1 MAEAAASA
9 AQAQRWVLKS
19 PAHLGYLDV
28 LRAQFPDLHIV
39 HMHRDPRTTIASG
52 ASLNATLHAMHA
64 DTVDR
69 HRVGAQWLERMGWT
83 NDRAMAVRDGWQDD
97 TAVVTDI
104 AFDDAVADPI
114 GQVARVYDAVGLPLQ
129 PRPPRTRC
137 GAGWPGVPARRH
149 ARPTAWRITACVPS
163 RSTSDSRC
171 TTNVSAVRRTVRSNA
186 VPDDPVSTAS
196 QREQELAALELIEHP
211 IVKAAYR
218 TVAETWL
225 GRAKAS
231 DAMRE
236 RFDESF
242 AEVMFSAAV
251 WSSNQ
256 DKLRPKVSC
265 ITRLAHPVDGRRI
278 PGSRWGIDNPDSV
291 YRVIPISGD
300 ERYEIHG
307 RVGQHRM
314 TENYFTLW
322 DAHMGTVDVLN
333 GRTMAVDS
341 DGSFTITVDADPA
354 NGRPN
359 HVQTSAEAH
368 EFYIRDVLL
377 DWGRDDPNHIEV
389 QRLGGPPVT
398 PARTL
403 DEQAEATA
411 AMMDYF
417 ANFTGKLSHGVY
429 KMPANHF
436 NLAWSADK
444 VGAMRNQV
452 YVMGRFELDPDEAF
466 VVDLSDG
473 GAEYFT
479 VPLSNIWGTTLD
491 LVDRT
496 GSLNKAQSVANE
508 DGTYSYVISP
518 VDPGVANWIDS
529 DGLREAI
536 LTLRMAEFGETGPAR
551 RPRGARGRVVKLDQ
565 LDAEVPHLPRV
576 SAQQRATRTGRRR
589 KAYLRRLPEGTV

>member
-1 MAEAAASA
+1 M
-9 AQAQRWVLKS
+9 
-19 PAHLGYLDV
+19 
-28 LRAQFPDLHIV
+28 I
-39 HMHRDPRTTIASG
+39 
-52 ASLNATLHAMHA
+52 
-64 DTVDR
+64 
-69 HRVGAQWLERMGWT
+69 
-83 NDRAMAVRDGWQDD
+83 
-97 TAVVTDI
+97 
-104 AFDDAVADPI
+104 
-114 GQVARVYDAVGLPLQ
+114 
-129 PRPPRTRC
+129 
-137 GAGWPGVPARRH
+137 
-149 ARPTAWRITACVPS
+149 
-163 RSTSDSRC
+163 
-171 TTNVSAVRRTVRSNA
+171 
-186 VPDDPVSTAS
+186 DDPVSTAS
-196 QREQELAALELIEHP
+196 QHEQELAALDLIEHP
-211 IVKAAYR
+211 TVKAAYR
-218 TVAETWL
+218 SVAETWL

-236 RFDESF
+236 RFDDAF

-300 ERYEIHG
+300 ERYEIRG
-307 RVGQHRM
+307 RVGEHRM

-322 DAHMGTVDVLN
+322 DANMGTVDVLN
-333 GRTMAVDS
+333 GRTMQVDS

-359 HVQTSAEAH
+359 HVQTSPAAH

-377 DWGRDDPNHIEV
+377 DWGRDDPNYFEV
-389 QRLGGPPVT
+389 QRLGGPPARR

-411 AMMDYF
+411 AMMAYF
-417 ANFTGKLSHGVY
+417 ADFTGKLSHGVY

-452 YVMGRFELDPDEAF
+452 YVMGRFDLAPDEAF

-491 LVDRT
+491 IVDRT

-508 DGTYSYVISP
+508 DGTLHLRDLSRRSRGGELDRLRRAARGHPDAADGRIRRGRSP
-518 VDPGVANWIDS
+518 VGPGRSRA
-529 DGLREAI
+529 GGQA
-536 LTLRMAEFGETGPAR
+536 GPAR
-551 RPRGARGRVVKLDQ
+551 RRGAPPAAGEPAGARSRTRRSAKG
-565 LDAEVPHLPRV
+565 V
-576 SAQQRATRTGRRR
+576 SAPPAGRDGLRWRAG
-589 KAYLRRLPEGTV
+589 

>member
-1 MAEAAASA
+1 
-9 AQAQRWVLKS
+9 
-19 PAHLGYLDV
+19 
-28 LRAQFPDLHIV
+28 
-39 HMHRDPRTTIASG
+39 
-52 ASLNATLHAMHA
+52 
-64 DTVDR
+64 
-69 HRVGAQWLERMGWT
+69 
-83 NDRAMAVRDGWQDD
+83 
-97 TAVVTDI
+97 
-104 AFDDAVADPI
+104 
-114 GQVARVYDAVGLPLQ
+114 
-129 PRPPRTRC
+129 
-137 GAGWPGVPARRH
+137 
-149 ARPTAWRITACVPS
+149 
-163 RSTSDSRC
+163 
-171 TTNVSAVRRTVRSNA
+171 

-196 QREQELAALELIEHP
+196 QREQELAALDLIEHP
-211 IVKAAYR
+211 TVKAAYR
-218 TVAETWL
+218 TVAQTWL
-225 GRAKAS
+225 SRAKAS

-236 RFDESF
+236 RFDDSF

-265 ITRLAHPVDGRRI
+265 ITRLAHPVEGRRI

-307 RVGQHRM
+307 RVGEHRM

-333 GRTMAVDS
+333 GRTMQVDS

-354 NGRPN
+354 NGRGN
-359 HVQTSAEAH
+359 HVRTTAEAH

-377 DWGRDDPNHIEV
+377 DWGRDDPNYFEV
-389 QRLGGPPVT
+389 QRLGGPVGA

-403 DEQAEATA
+403 DEQAQATA

-452 YVMGRFELDPDEAF
+452 YVMGRFDLEPDEAF

-508 DGTYSYVISP
+508 DGTYTYVISP

-536 LTLRMAEFGETGPAR
+536 LTLRMAEFGEAGPR
-551 RPRGARGRVVKLDQ
+551 EDLGARGRVVKLDQ

-576 SAQQRATRTGRRR
+576 DAQQRATALAERRN
-589 KAYLRRLPEGTV
+589 AYLRRLPEGTI

>member
-1 MAEAAASA
+1 MPE
-9 AQAQRWVLKS
+9 
-19 PAHLGYLDV
+19 
-28 LRAQFPDLHIV
+28 
-39 HMHRDPRTTIASG
+39 
-52 ASLNATLHAMHA
+52 
-64 DTVDR
+64 
-69 HRVGAQWLERMGWT
+69 
-83 NDRAMAVRDGWQDD
+83 
-97 TAVVTDI
+97 
-104 AFDDAVADPI
+104 
-114 GQVARVYDAVGLPLQ
+114 
-129 PRPPRTRC
+129 
-137 GAGWPGVPARRH
+137 
-149 ARPTAWRITACVPS
+149 
-163 RSTSDSRC
+163 
-171 TTNVSAVRRTVRSNA
+171 
-186 VPDDPVSTAS
+186 DPVATAS
-196 QREQELAALELIEHP
+196 QHEQELAALELIEHP
-211 IVKAAYR
+211 TVKAAYR

-236 RFDESF
+236 RFDGAF
-242 AEVMFSAAV
+242 AEVMFSAAM

-265 ITRLAHPVDGRRI
+265 ITRLAHPVNGRRI

-307 RVGQHRM
+307 RVGEHRM

-322 DAHMGTVDVLN
+322 DANMGTVDVLN
-333 GRTMAVDS
+333 GRTMRVDS
-341 DGSFTITVDADPA
+341 DGSFTITVDSEPA

-359 HVQTSAEAH
+359 HVRSTPAAH

-377 DWGRDDPNHIEV
+377 DWGRDDPNHLEV
-389 QRLGGPPVT
+389 QRLGAPASTPP
-398 PARTL
+398 RTL

-429 KMPANHF
+429 KMPANQF

-444 VGAMRNQV
+444 IGAMRNQV
-452 YVMGRFELDPDEAF
+452 YVMGRFDLGPDEAF
-466 VVDLSDG
+466 VVDLNDG

-479 VPLSNIWGTTLD
+479 VPLSNVWGTTLE

-496 GSLNKAQSVANE
+496 GSLNKAQSVPNQ
-508 DGTYSYVISP
+508 DGAYTYVISP

-536 LTLRMAEFGETGPAR
+536 LTLRMAEFGENGPR
-551 RPRGARGRVVKLDQ
+551 EDLGARGRVVKLDR
-565 LDAEVPHLPRV
+565 LDAEVPHLARV
-576 SAQQRATRTGRRR
+576 SPQQRAAQLAERR
-589 KAYLRRLPEGTV
+589 KGYLRRLPEGTI

>member
-1 MAEAAASA
+1 MVADAIATA
-9 AQAQRWVLKS
+9 AQ
-19 PAHLGYLDV
+19 H
-28 LRAQFPDLHIV
+28 
-39 HMHRDPRTTIASG
+39 
-52 ASLNATLHAMHA
+52 
-64 DTVDR
+64 
-69 HRVGAQWLERMGWT
+69 
-83 NDRAMAVRDGWQDD
+83 
-97 TAVVTDI
+97 
-104 AFDDAVADPI
+104 
-114 GQVARVYDAVGLPLQ
+114 
-129 PRPPRTRC
+129 
-137 GAGWPGVPARRH
+137 
-149 ARPTAWRITACVPS
+149 
-163 RSTSDSRC
+163 
-171 TTNVSAVRRTVRSNA
+171 
-186 VPDDPVSTAS
+186 
-196 QREQELAALELIEHP
+196 EQELAALELIEHP
-211 IVKAAYR
+211 VVKAAYQ

-231 DAMRE
+231 EAMRE
-236 RFDESF
+236 RFDDAF

-265 ITRLAHPVDGRRI
+265 ITRLAHPLEGRRV

-307 RVGQHRM
+307 RVGEHRM

-322 DAHMGTVDVLN
+322 DARMGTVDVLD
-333 GRTMAVDS
+333 GRTMEVDS

-354 NGRPN
+354 GGRRN
-359 HVQTSAEAH
+359 HVRSTAEAH

-377 DWGRDDPNHIEV
+377 DWGRDDPNHFEV
-389 QRLGGPPVT
+389 QRLGGT
-398 PARTL
+398 PGVRARSG

-411 AMMDYF
+411 AMMEYF

-429 KMPANHF
+429 KMPANQF

-452 YVMGRFELDPDEAF
+452 YVMGRFDLADDEAF
-466 VVDLSDG
+466 VVDVSDG

-491 LVDRT
+491 IVDST
-496 GSLNKAQSVANE
+496 GSLNKAQSAVNQ
-508 DGTYSYVISP
+508 DGSYTYVISP

-529 DGLREAI
+529 AGLREGI
-536 LTLRMAEFGETGPAR
+536 LTLRMAEFGAAGPGEDM
-551 RPRGARGRVVKLDQ
+551 GARGRVVKLDR

-576 SAQQRATRTGRRR
+576 SPQDRKTELAERRT
-589 KAYLRRLPEGTV
+589 AYLRRLPEGMA

>member
-1 MAEAAASA
+1 M
-9 AQAQRWVLKS
+9 
-19 PAHLGYLDV
+19 
-28 LRAQFPDLHIV
+28 
-39 HMHRDPRTTIASG
+39 
-52 ASLNATLHAMHA
+52 
-64 DTVDR
+64 
-69 HRVGAQWLERMGWT
+69 
-83 NDRAMAVRDGWQDD
+83 
-97 TAVVTDI
+97 
-104 AFDDAVADPI
+104 DDA
-114 GQVARVYDAVGLPLQ
+114 
-129 PRPPRTRC
+129 
-137 GAGWPGVPARRH
+137 
-149 ARPTAWRITACVPS
+149 
-163 RSTSDSRC
+163 
-171 TTNVSAVRRTVRSNA
+171 
-186 VPDDPVSTAS
+186 VSTAS
-196 QREQELAALELIEHP
+196 QREQELAALDLVEHP
-211 IVKAAYR
+211 TVKAAYQS
-218 TVAETWL
+218 VAETWL

-236 RFDESF
+236 RFDDAF

-300 ERYEIHG
+300 ERYEIRG
-307 RVGQHRM
+307 RVGEHRM

-322 DAHMGTVDVLN
+322 DANMGTIDVLN
-333 GRTMAVDS
+333 GRTMQVDS

-359 HVQTSAEAH
+359 HVQTSSAAH

-377 DWGRDDPNHIEV
+377 DWGRDDPNYFEV
-389 QRLGGPPVT
+389 QRLGGPPVA

-411 AMMDYF
+411 AMMAYF

-429 KMPANHF
+429 KMPANNF

-452 YVMGRFELDPDEAF
+452 YVMGRFDLAPDEAF

-491 LVDRT
+491 ILDRT

-508 DGTYSYVISP
+508 DGTYTYVISP

-529 DGLREAI
+529 DGLREGI
-536 LTLRMAEFGETGPAR
+536 LTLRMAEFGEMGPR
-551 RPRGARGRVVKLDQ
+551 SDLGARGQVVKLDQ
-565 LDAEVPHLPRV
+565 LDTEVPHLRRV
-576 SAQQRATRTGRRR
+576 SPQERAADLADRR
-589 KAYLRRLPEGTV
+589 KAYLRRLPEGTA

>member
-1 MAEAAASA
+1 MA
-9 AQAQRWVLKS
+9 
-19 PAHLGYLDV
+19 
-28 LRAQFPDLHIV
+28 
-39 HMHRDPRTTIASG
+39 
-52 ASLNATLHAMHA
+52 
-64 DTVDR
+64 
-69 HRVGAQWLERMGWT
+69 
-83 NDRAMAVRDGWQDD
+83 
-97 TAVVTDI
+97 
-104 AFDDAVADPI
+104 DDAVA
-114 GQVARVYDAVGLPLQ
+114 
-129 PRPPRTRC
+129 
-137 GAGWPGVPARRH
+137 
-149 ARPTAWRITACVPS
+149 
-163 RSTSDSRC
+163 
-171 TTNVSAVRRTVRSNA
+171 
-186 VPDDPVSTAS
+186 TAS
-196 QREQELAALELIEHP
+196 QHAQELAALELIEHP
-211 IVKAAYR
+211 TVKAAYR
-218 TVAETWL
+218 NVAETWL

-231 DAMRE
+231 PAMRE
-236 RFDESF
+236 RFDDAF

-265 ITRLAHPVDGRRI
+265 ITRLAHPVEGRRI

-307 RVGQHRM
+307 RVGKNRM

-333 GRTMAVDS
+333 GRTMQVDS
-341 DGSFTITVDADPA
+341 DGSFTITVDAEPA

-359 HVQTSAEAH
+359 HVRTTPDAH

-377 DWGRDDPNHIEV
+377 DWGRDDPNHFEA
-389 QRLGGPPVT
+389 QRLGDSPGA

-411 AMMDYF
+411 AMMAYF
-417 ANFTGKLSHGVY
+417 ADFTGKLSHGVY
-429 KMPANHF
+429 KMPPNHF

-452 YVMGRFELDPDEAF
+452 YVMGRFELAEDETF
-466 VVDLSDG
+466 VVDVSDG

-491 LVDRT
+491 IVDRT
-496 GSLNKAQSVANE
+496 GSLNKAQSAAND
-508 DGTYSYVISP
+508 DGSYTYVISP
-518 VDPGVANWIDS
+518 IDPGVTNWIDS

-536 LTLRMAEFGETGPAR
+536 LTLRMAEFGAAGPR
-551 RPRGARGRVVKLDQ
+551 EDLGARGRVVKLDR

-576 SAQQRATRTGRRR
+576 SPEQRAAQLADRRT
-589 KAYLRRLPEGTV
+589 AYLRRLPEGTA